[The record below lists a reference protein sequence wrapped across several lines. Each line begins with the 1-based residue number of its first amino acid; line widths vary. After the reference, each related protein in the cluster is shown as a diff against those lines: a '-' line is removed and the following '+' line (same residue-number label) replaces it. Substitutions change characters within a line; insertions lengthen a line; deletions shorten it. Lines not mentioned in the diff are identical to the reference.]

1 MAIDRDI
8 HLARALLV
16 ESNALLRSVGIAQL
30 RDMGIGHVA
39 QASRIKDAR
48 LLLERETFDIVVCNL
63 EFEGSADSGQDLL
76 DELRREK
83 QLPHRTVF
91 LMVTSRPS
99 YNQVVEAAESALDG
113 LLVRPYTAATLAE
126 RLLEARNRKRELA
139 DLLKALDA
147 GEQEAALR
155 LAVRRFQ
162 EHLPYGSYCGRLA
175 AELLLGMQRPADARL
190 LFEKLA
196 GLTRHSGW
204 ALLGVARCQWAAGDT
219 GAARRTVEAVLGA
232 DPGSADAHDL
242 HGRLLVELCD
252 FEGAMQAYTRAAE
265 LTPACLLRA
274 QHAGALAYYQGHA
287 DDALA
292 WLERTLGMGVQSR
305 LFDALTLVLVAFLRH
320 DRGDAPGVAA
330 MHDQLCRYRDR
341 HPESARLQRLAQA
354 AEVLGQWLGSQPAAG
369 MQALQTMSEH
379 VGADGLEMESANVLL
394 GLWARAPAA
403 LRPTEAYEA
412 VLERLGL
419 RLCVS
424 KAVTEVLI
432 ACAARDETAGRVI
445 RRCQAR
451 IAQVAEQAMELA
463 LQGDPAAAV
472 QSLLQEG
479 RSTLNAKLLE
489 MAAATAQRHADRLPQ
504 AAQLVA
510 EATALVQRSGQGGS
524 HIAGLQRSGRSP
536 GGLRVRGT
544 RVE

>member
-1 MAIDRDI
+1 MSIDRDI

-16 ESNALLRSVGIAQL
+16 ESNPLLRSVGIAQL
-30 RDMGIGHVA
+30 RDMGIGQVA
-39 QASRIKDAR
+39 HASRIKDAR
-48 LLLERETFDIVVCNL
+48 LLLEREAFDIVVCNL
-63 EFEGSADSGQDLL
+63 EFEGSSDSGQDLL

-83 QLPHRTVF
+83 LLPHRTVF

-139 DLLKALDA
+139 ELVRALDA

-162 EHLPYGSYCGRLA
+162 EHQPYASYCGRLA
-175 AELLLGMQRPADARL
+175 AELLLGMQRPGDARL

-196 GLTRHSGW
+196 QLTRNSSW
-204 ALLGVARCQWAAGDT
+204 AVLGVARCQWAAGDI
-219 GAARRTVEAVLGA
+219 GAARRTVEAVLAA

-242 HGRLLVELCD
+242 YGRLLVELCD
-252 FEGAMQAYTRAAE
+252 FEAAMQAYSRAAE

-274 QHAGALAYYQGHA
+274 QHAGALAYYQGKA
-287 DDALA
+287 DDSLA

-305 LFDALTLVLVAFLRH
+305 LFDALTLVLLAFLRH
-320 DRGDAPGVAA
+320 DRRDAPGVAA

-341 HPESARLQRLAQA
+341 YPESARLQQLTQA
-354 AEVLGQWLGSQPAAG
+354 AEVLGQWLGPQPAAG
-369 MQALQTMSEH
+369 METLQAMSEH
-379 VGADGLEMESANVLL
+379 AGADSLDMESANVLL

-403 LRPTEAYEA
+403 LRSAQAHDA

-424 KAVTEVLI
+424 KAMTEVLI
-432 ACAARDETAGRVI
+432 ACAGRDEAASRVI
-445 RRCQAR
+445 RRCQVR
-451 IAQVAEQAMELA
+451 IAQVAEQAMEQA

-472 QSLLQEG
+472 QRLLQEG
-479 RSTLNAKLLE
+479 RTTLNAKLLE
-489 MAAATAQRHADRLPQ
+489 MAAATAHRHADKLPQ
-504 AAQLVA
+504 AAQLA
-510 EATALVQRSGQGGS
+510 ADATALVRRTGQGGS

-536 GGLRVRGT
+536 GGLRVRGA
-544 RVE
+544 RSE